1 MTMASYGVISA
12 SLKQRLDGGTYGIPQ
27 DNRYNVAQICS
38 DVRITKMLQFQ
49 EVTEA
54 KLL

>member
-1 MTMASYGVISA
+1 MEFHRA
-12 SLKQRLDGGTYGIPQ
+12 
-27 DNRYNVAQICS
+27 NRYNVAQICS